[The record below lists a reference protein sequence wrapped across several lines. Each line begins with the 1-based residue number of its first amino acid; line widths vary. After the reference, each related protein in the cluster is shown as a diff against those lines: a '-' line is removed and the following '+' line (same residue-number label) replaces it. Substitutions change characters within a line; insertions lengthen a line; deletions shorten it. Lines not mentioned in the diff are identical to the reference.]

1 MTRVRDPRIF
11 LWNAQKAAGRIEEIA
26 LGVVPAAA
34 MADCGLQE
42 QLERNFITLGQA
54 LERLCLHC
62 PQLSARVPRAEELAE
77 YGEHLVRDYDRVD
90 AADLWRRAR
99 EQAPAVRQAVQAL
112 LGELD
117 REAGKAKDGQPAGM

>member
-26 LGVVPAAA
+26 LGVDPAAA

-54 LERLCLHC
+54 LERLCLHR
-62 PQLSARVPRAEELAE
+62 PELSARVPQAEELAG

-99 EQAPAVRQAVQAL
+99 EEAPAARQAVRSL
-112 LGELD
+112 LDELD
-117 REAGKAKDGQPAGM
+117 REASRPAGM

>member
-1 MTRVRDPRIF
+1 MTRRRDPRIF

-42 QLERNFITLGQA
+42 QLERNFITLGAA

-62 PQLSARVPRAEELAE
+62 PELAARVPRAEELAE
-77 YGEHLVRDYDRVD
+77 YGEHLVREYWRVD

-99 EQAPAVRQAVQAL
+99 EEAPAARQAVRSL